1 MEEVNIITNSS
12 IQTKKIVAKKVFDFI
27 AEKLKKDKKRKKAA
41 ILFLK
46 GDLGAG
52 KTTFLQG
59 FAKMVGVKEKVLS
72 PTFILIRK
80 MPIKKNFLNFKN
92 FYHIDFYRLSSK
104 KDLSSLKLK
113 EILNNPT
120 NLVAIE
126 WPEKFDIFLPKPFIV
141 LDFKILDKNKRLI
154 AFKTF

>member
-1 MEEVNIITNSS
+1 MKEVNIITNSS
-12 IQTKKIVAKKVFDFI
+12 IQTKKIVAKKAFDFI
-27 AEKLKKDKKRKKAA
+27 VDKLKKNKKRKKAV

-46 GDLGAG
+46 GGLGAG

-104 KDLSSLKLK
+104 KDLNSLKLK
-113 EILNNPT
+113 EVLSNPT
-120 NLVAIE
+120 SLVAIE
-126 WPEKFDIFLPKPFIV
+126 WPEKFAIFLPKPFIV
-141 LDFKILDKNKRLI
+141 LDFKILGKNKRLVT
-154 AFKTF
+154 FKTF

>member
-1 MEEVNIITNSS
+1 MKEVNIITNSS

-27 AEKLKKDKKRKKAA
+27 AEKLKKNKKRKKAV

-59 FAKMVGVKEKVLS
+59 FAKMVGVKERVLS

-80 MPIKKNFLNFKN
+80 MPIKKNFLKFKN

-104 KDLSSLKLK
+104 KDLNSLKLK
-113 EILNNPT
+113 KVLSNPT

-141 LDFKILDKNKRLI
+141 LGFKILDKNKRLVT
-154 AFKTF
+154 FKTF

>member
-12 IQTKKIVAKKVFDFI
+12 IQTKKIAAKKAFDFI
-27 AEKLKKDKKRKKAA
+27 AEKLKKNKKRKKAVV
-41 ILFLK
+41 LFLK

-80 MPIKKNFLNFKN
+80 MSIKKNFLNLKN

-126 WPEKFDIFLPKPFIV
+126 WPDKFDIFLPKPFIV
-141 LDFKILDKNKRLI
+141 LDFKILDKNKRLVT
-154 AFKTF
+154 FKTF